1 MHHHNTWM
9 RSAVVSLSGA
19 VCLGLATIG
28 VAVAAPGGIPGPN
41 PDAPGQIKKDSPP
54 LVIAKQGY
62 FYVGGEYDNPANP
75 TQMTGQ
81 MYVEYQLPKQTDK
94 GKLPIIMLHGGGHTG
109 AGFVSTPDGRP
120 GWADYF
126 VRRGWPVY
134 VVDRPGVA
142 KASSFG
148 PFGNATNVGT
158 AEDQWSAPEK
168 AAAQWPQAHLHTQ
181 WPGTGLHGDPAF
193 DQYYAHLAPSGTGE
207 TTPLRVRAFIALL
220 EKIGPAIMLPHSSP
234 GPETWQVA
242 DARPDLVAAIV
253 SDEPSGPP
261 FFNVNLVTG
270 AQGALTRPWGPSV
283 GPLAYEPP
291 VSDPSQL
298 YNFAVQQSQPDA
310 PGLIRCWLQPEPARQ
325 LPRLAGVPILHI
337 LSEAGYHAPYD
348 HCTSKYLTQ
357 AGVPNTFIRFE
368 NIGIHGNG
376 HINLVEKNHL
386 QLAKLI
392 EDWLLLALAESP
404 AAAHAQN

>member
-1 MHHHNTWM
+1 MAGSFEAFAGPPAHD
-9 RSAVVSLSGA
+9 
-19 VCLGLATIG
+19 
-28 VAVAAPGGIPGPN
+28 PGPPPN
-41 PDAPGQIKKDSPP
+41 ANASDNAGPP
-54 LVIAKQGY
+54 LVVVKQGY
-62 FYVGGEYDNPANP
+62 FYVGGEYDNPTNP

-81 MYVEYQLPKQTDK
+81 MYVEYQIPAKQNGK
-94 GKLPIIMLHGGGHTG
+94 GKPPIVMLHGGGHTG

-142 KASSFG
+142 KSSSFG
-148 PFGNATNVGT
+148 AFGNASLVSS

-193 DQYYAHLAPSGTGE
+193 DQYYAHLAPAGTAE
-207 TTPLRVRAFIALL
+207 TTPFRVKAFIALL

-261 FFNVNLVTG
+261 FFNVDLVTG

-283 GPLAYEPP
+283 GPLAYDPP
-291 VSDPSQL
+291 VSDPAQL

-310 PGLIRCWLQPEPARQ
+310 PGLIRCWLPPEPARR

-368 NIGIHGNG
+368 NVGIHGNG
-376 HINLVEKNHL
+376 HINLVEKNNV
-386 QLAKLI
+386 QLAQLI
-392 EDWLLLALAESP
+392 ENWLTVALPASPALAK
-404 AAAHAQN
+404 AQKTRGEE